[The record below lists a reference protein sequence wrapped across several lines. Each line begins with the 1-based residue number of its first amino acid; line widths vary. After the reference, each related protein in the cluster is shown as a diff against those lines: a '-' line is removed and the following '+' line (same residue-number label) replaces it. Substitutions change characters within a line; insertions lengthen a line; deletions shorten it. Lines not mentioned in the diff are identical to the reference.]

1 MTGLIWLTAGI
12 VIGWITKIPF
22 LLKWYKE
29 FQFDKKHRAELVAT
43 IMARSEIQKDLK
55 EDTEHLLSGIL
66 TDASMAIEDVWD
78 RSDDGFQ
85 CQMELIYEFREK
97 YQLDIMDTRVAEE
110 REIDKCRNDVAYFME
125 KYCLINGDPIFLRD
139 YQKDFLKTW
148 ANSKL
153 KEKT

>member
-43 IMARSEIQKDLK
+43 I
-55 EDTEHLLSGIL
+55 
-66 TDASMAIEDVWD
+66 
-78 RSDDGFQ
+78 
-85 CQMELIYEFREK
+85 
-97 YQLDIMDTRVAEE
+97 VAEE
-110 REIDKCRNDVAYFME
+110 REIEKCRNDVAYFME